1 MGRYRVRSL
10 RSILWLLLLVV
21 VQLPHA
27 ATFDIDNDGTTGALT
42 DGLLVLRH
50 QFGFAGQALVE
61 GALGSGASRTSPEEI
76 STYLVNQSELFNI
89 DGNDTVD
96 ALTDGL
102 LLLRYLFGFSGE
114 SLLAGVLGREATRTT
129 SGALGAYMVEH
140 VSASDTSDD
149 GGLPSKYDKFDSGV
163 TVALED
169 GGVVVTSNGVPNHKS
184 PYFVM
189 SDDRYEAYDGNNQL
203 FNLNPNRISEF
214 DMEFRV
220 PVVPAEDPNHEPTPL
235 GPIGVAV
242 NGVAIYN
249 QYAGPNNRPL
259 TFEINSFDQYNGHP
273 QQSGMYHYHVEPL
286 WITANRGRDAFL
298 GVLLDGFSVYGPE
311 DFGAEVE
318 EDALDEFHGHVGITI
333 DSTQAIYHY
342 HVTDKDPYI
351 NGSGFYGT
359 AGTFAQ

>member
-1 MGRYRVRSL
+1 MVLNVR
-10 RSILWLLLLVV
+10 RAFWLLLLALAQVSDT
-21 VQLPHA
+21 A
-27 ATFDIDNDGTTGALT
+27 AFDVDDDGTTEALT

-50 QFGFAGQALVE
+50 QFGFIGQTLVD
-61 GALGSGASRTSPEEI
+61 GALGSGASRIDPAEI
-76 STYLVNQSELFNI
+76 ATYLANQSETFDI
-89 DGNDTVD
+89 DGNNTVD

-114 SLLAGVLGREATRTT
+114 SLRAGVVGQGATR
-129 SGALGAYMVEH
+129 SNSDALGGYMVEH
-140 VSASDTSDD
+140 VSASETPVD
-149 GGLPSKYDKFDSGV
+149 GGLPLKYEKFDSGV
-163 TVALED
+163 AVVLEE
-169 GGVVVTSNGVPNHKS
+169 GVVVITSNGVPNHKS
-184 PYFVM
+184 PYFLS
-189 SDDRYEAYDGNNQL
+189 SDDRYEAYDGNNQQ
-203 FNLNPNRISEF
+203 FNLNPNRINEF

-249 QYAGPNNRPL
+249 QYAGPNNRAL

-273 QQSGMYHYHVEPL
+273 QQTGMYHYHVEPL

-318 EDALDEFHGHVGITI
+318 EDALDEFHGHVGITV

-359 AGTFAQ
+359 AGTFAE